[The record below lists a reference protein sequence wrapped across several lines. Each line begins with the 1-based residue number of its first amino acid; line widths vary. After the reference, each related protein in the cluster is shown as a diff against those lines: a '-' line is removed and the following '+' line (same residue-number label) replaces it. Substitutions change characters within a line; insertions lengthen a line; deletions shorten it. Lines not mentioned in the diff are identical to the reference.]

1 MVFRAVAASGYVT
14 EETRVAKTAEKLVN
28 LREQQAQLEAKISK
42 LEVKQK
48 LQARKDETRLK
59 ILVGAAVLA
68 DAARHSETGELL
80 RTVLARGIT
89 ADRDKEFLK
98 DRCLL

>member
-1 MVFRAVAASGYVT
+1 M
-14 EETRVAKTAEKLVN
+14 AKTAERLAS
-28 LREQQAQLEAKISK
+28 LRDQQEQLEAKIAK
-42 LEVKQK
+42 LESRKKQ
-48 LQARKDETRLK
+48 QDRKDETRLK